1 MVVGSSDPSGR
12 GERSSD
18 FLRLFDLVADG
29 SGCDI
34 FGKIVLLPRERES
47 FWLSIYWCL
56 RSCGCEGGIDADDA
70 DR

>member
-47 FWLSIYWCL
+47 FLLSI
-56 RSCGCEGGIDADDA
+56 GA
-70 DR
+70 